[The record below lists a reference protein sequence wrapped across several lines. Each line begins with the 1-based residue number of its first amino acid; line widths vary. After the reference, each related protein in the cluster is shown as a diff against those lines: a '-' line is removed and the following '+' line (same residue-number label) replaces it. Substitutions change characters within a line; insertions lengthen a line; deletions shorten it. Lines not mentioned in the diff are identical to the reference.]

1 MRRWQHGMQ
10 FDQLKRR
17 EFITLLGGVATWP
30 LAAHAQQPAMPVVGM
45 LNPQSP
51 GSIPYFVD
59 AFHRGLAE
67 TSYVEGQNVAIE
79 YRWADDRYDR
89 FPELAADLVGRR
101 VTVIATVA
109 NAAAL
114 AAKAATSAIPIVFG
128 VGEDPV
134 KLGLVASLARP
145 GGNATGIN
153 FFAGEVVAKRLGV
166 LRELLPAAS
175 RIAVLAN
182 PANVSATSTT
192 LAAVERAA
200 PALGMQIQVY
210 NASTIREIDA
220 AFAALVREQPAAL
233 FVAPDPFFQTRR
245 VQLALLATRHVLPA
259 AFSLREYTEAG
270 GLVSYGT
277 SLTDVYRQ
285 VGVYTGRVLNG
296 AKPADLPVLQSTKFE
311 LIINLS
317 AAKVLGLDI
326 PAGVLALADE
336 VIE

>member
-1 MRRWQHGMQ
+1 MAIHIG
-10 FDQLKRR
+10 RR
-17 EFITLLGGVATWP
+17 EFITLLGGTAAAWP
-30 LAAHAQQPAMPVVGM
+30 LAARAQQPTMPVVGM
-45 LNPQSP
+45 LNPQSA
-51 GSIPYFVD
+51 GSVPRFID
-59 AFHRGLAE
+59 AFRGGLAE

-79 YRWADDRYDR
+79 YRWAEDRYDR
-89 FPELAADLVGRR
+89 FPELADELVRR
-101 VTVIATVA
+101 KVNVIAAPA
-109 NAAAL
+109 NNPAL
-114 AAKAATSAIPIVFG
+114 AAKGATSSIPIVFG

-153 FFAGEVVAKRLGV
+153 FFSGEVVAKRLGV
-166 LRELLPAAS
+166 LRELLPTAD

-182 PANVSATSTT
+182 PANVSATSST

-200 PALGMQIQVY
+200 PILGMQIQVY

-220 AFAALVREQPAAL
+220 VFASLVREQPAAL

-245 VQLALLATRHVLPA
+245 VQLALLAARHALPA
-259 AFSLREYTEAG
+259 TFSLRQYTEAG

-277 SLTDVYRQ
+277 NLTDVYRQ

-296 AKPADLPVLQSTKFE
+296 AKPVDLPVLQSTKFE

-317 AAKVLGLDI
+317 AAKILGLDI
-326 PAGVLALADE
+326 PAGVLALANE